1 MQYKFIAFNSYI
13 TQKMLKVHSLSFYFK
28 KCGKKRQTKLK
39 ESRRKERQKT
49 KLMKYKIIVNREKKK
64 GKN

>member
-1 MQYKFIAFNSYI
+1 
-13 TQKMLKVHSLSFYFK
+13 MLKVHSLSFYFK

-49 KLMKYKIIVNREKKK
+49 KLMKYKIIVNRENKK